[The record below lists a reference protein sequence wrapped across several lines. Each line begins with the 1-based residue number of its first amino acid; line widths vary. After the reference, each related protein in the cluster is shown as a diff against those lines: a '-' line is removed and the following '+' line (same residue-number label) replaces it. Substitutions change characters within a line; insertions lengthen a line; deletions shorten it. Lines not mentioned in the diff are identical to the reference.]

1 MLAAVARAARSSS
14 SRTFLVRGRWL
25 SSRVSICQTEADFEN
40 AKQSEAGSVVYF
52 TASAPR
58 LHTAMNAD
66 PPDRRKCASPGV
78 ICAIGWCGPCRM
90 ISPAFDALADDAAA
104 DTTFLKVD
112 VDDQPEIAAMAEV
125 SAMPTFQ
132 FYRAGA
138 IVETIVGADVQKLK
152 HGAEMH
158 LGAK

>member
-1 MLAAVARAARSSS
+1 
-14 SRTFLVRGRWL
+14 L

-52 TASAPR
+52 TAS
-58 LHTAMNAD
+58 
-66 PPDRRKCASPGV
+66 
-78 ICAIGWCGPCRM
+78 WCGPCRM